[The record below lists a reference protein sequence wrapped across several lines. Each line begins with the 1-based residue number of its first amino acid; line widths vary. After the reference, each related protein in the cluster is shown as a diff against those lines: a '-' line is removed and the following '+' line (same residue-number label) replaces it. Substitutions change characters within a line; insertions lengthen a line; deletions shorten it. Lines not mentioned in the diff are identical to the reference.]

1 MTAVTLRQA
10 PPQVEPK
17 PEPEEKPRYVPRH
30 RRVAAEPSVREPR
43 TPILQRVRNVSIRIP
58 RRINTLLDV
67 ASRRVWAPIRRR
79 PIVAWAVSCLAA
91 SVAVSPWLPL
101 FWLPVASSLFTGLGV
116 WAACS
121 YHIQKITDQRDD
133 ALKAEGA
140 LLQKNTLLKEQVA
153 SDSVLTQMLP
163 QIRVGDEQ

>member
-1 MTAVTLRQA
+1 MTAVTLRQT
-10 PPQVEPK
+10 PPQPVAKPEQEPPHEPRHAKDHTPFLQKVANVSFRFPK
-17 PEPEEKPRYVPRH
+17 PVTTVLDGLSA
-30 RRVAAEPSVREPR
+30 RV
-43 TPILQRVRNVSIRIP
+43 L
-58 RRINTLLDV
+58 
-67 ASRRVWAPIRRR
+67 APIRSR
-79 PIVAWAVSCLAA
+79 PVVAWAVGCLAV

-163 QIRVGDEQ
+163 QIRGGDEQ